1 MLKIHSSKAWFL
13 YHRYDRWEK
22 KVKWSQRSYRS
33 DGNLFQAIVAIAE
46 TTIAEIE
53 LFPSQQSLSVNCY
66 DCWKV
71 VSIWSLWSLNFF
83 FKVIAAIHM
92 ETMLKRLSFP
102 NCSWGNIPLDP
113 TEHEKIIKS
122 WLIQWGEKGMGE
134 PGRIE
139 SGRRAGSGREKGGKW
154 DQ

>member
-1 MLKIHSSKAWFL
+1 MIAGKWFP
-13 YHRYDRWEK
+13 YDR
-22 KVKWSQRSYRS
+22 Y
-33 DGNLFQAIVAIAE
+33 IAE
-46 TTIAEIE
+46 
-53 LFPSQQSLSVNCY
+53 LFFHSDRSN
-66 DCWKV
+66 
-71 VSIWSLWSLNFF
+71 
-83 FKVIAAIHM
+83 HM

-154 DQ
+154 DN

>member
-33 DGNLFQAIVAIAE
+33 YGNLFQAIVAIAE

-71 VSIWSLWSLNFF
+71 VSIWSLYRWTFFPKWSQQSYGNH
-83 FKVIAAIHM
+83 V
-92 ETMLKRLSFP
+92 KRLSFP

-154 DQ
+154 DK

>member
-1 MLKIHSSKAWFL
+1 MLKIHSSNAWFL

-22 KVKWSQRSYRS
+22 KVKRSQRSYRS
-33 DGNLFQAIVAIAE
+33 YGNLFQVIVAIAE

-53 LFPSQQSLSVNCY
+53 LCPSQQSLSVNCY

-71 VSIWSLWSLNFF
+71 VSIWSLYRWTFFSKWSQQSY
-83 FKVIAAIHM
+83 

-122 WLIQWGEKGMGE
+122 WLIQWGEKGVGE

-154 DQ
+154 DK

>member
-1 MLKIHSSKAWFL
+1 MIAGKWFP
-13 YHRYDRWEK
+13 YGRY
-22 KVKWSQRSYRS
+22 
-33 DGNLFQAIVAIAE
+33 IAE
-46 TTIAEIE
+46 
-53 LFPSQQSLSVNCY
+53 LFFQSDRSN
-66 DCWKV
+66 
-71 VSIWSLWSLNFF
+71 
-83 FKVIAAIHM
+83 HM

-122 WLIQWGEKGMGE
+122 WLIQCGEKGMGE

-154 DQ
+154 ERKGWEVGQVGGNYAVTLILCLKKG

>member
-22 KVKWSQRSYRS
+22 KVKRSQRSYRS
-33 DGNLFQAIVAIAE
+33 YGNLFQAIVAIAE

-53 LFPSQQSLSVNCY
+53 LFRSQQSLSVNCY
-66 DCWKV
+66 DCWKL
-71 VSIWSLWSLNFF
+71 VSIWSLYRWTFF
-83 FKVIAAIHM
+83 QSDRSNHM

-122 WLIQWGEKGMGE
+122 WLIQWGEKGVGE

-154 DQ
+154 DK